1 MESRDLLP
9 ELERSVRELQ
19 AFNEIGRT
27 LASTLELHEVLALIM
42 EKVSIVLRP
51 GHWSL
56 LLLDEARAELVFEI
70 VVGEGAERLKP
81 MRLPLDEGI
90 AGHVARSGEPLLLA
104 DARADS
110 RFATR
115 FDEAS
120 GLVTGSVLAAPLLA
134 RGRVLGVIEL
144 VNPRGAHPFDEDD
157 LRTLRALSDYAA
169 IAIDN
174 ARAYERIRELTL
186 RDDHTGLFN
195 ARHLWQ
201 QLASEVER
209 SKRTGRPFSLVFLD
223 LDRFKAVNDRHGHQV
238 GSAVLKEVGELVR
251 QRVRPGD
258 VPVRYG
264 GDEFV
269 VLLPETGPAEAL
281 GLAERLRQAVN
292 AAVFLRE
299 RGLAVQVTASFG
311 LASFPGDGGSAE
323 ELLQRADAAMYQ
335 VKETTRDGIAE
346 ARTLPVR
353 RPES

>member
-1 MESRDLLP
+1 MEAKDLLG
-9 ELERSVRELQ
+9 ELERTVRELQ

-27 LASTLELHEVLALIM
+27 LAGTLELHEVLALIM
-42 EKVSIVLRP
+42 EKVSEVLRP

-56 LLLDEARAELVFEI
+56 LLVDEARRELVFEI
-70 VVGEGAERLKP
+70 AVGEGAERLKS
-81 MRLPLDEGI
+81 MRLPIDEGI
-90 AGHVARSGEPLLLA
+90 AGHVARSGEPVLLA
-104 DARADS
+104 DARTDP

-134 RGRVLGVIEL
+134 RGRVLGVVEL
-144 VNPRGAHPFDEDD
+144 VNPRGTRTFDAHD
-157 LRTLRALSDYAA
+157 LRTLGALSDYAA

-201 QLASEVER
+201 QLASEEAR
-209 SKRTGRPFSLVFLD
+209 SRRTGRPFSLVFLD
-223 LDRFKAVNDRHGHQV
+223 LDRFKAVNDRHGHQA
-238 GSAVLKEVGELVR
+238 GSAVLREVGELLAR
-251 QRVRPGD
+251 QIRSID

-269 VLLPETGPAEAL
+269 VLQPETDRAQARAA
-281 GLAERLRQAVN
+281 AERLRRAVN
-292 AAVFLRE
+292 GAVFLRS
-299 RGLAVQVTASFG
+299 RGLEVRVTASFG
-311 LASFPGDGGSAE
+311 IATFPDDGRGAE
-323 ELLQRADAAMYQ
+323 ELLHRADAAMYR

-346 ARTLPVR
+346 AGVP
-353 RPES
+353 